1 MPLLYVE
8 FKIVC
13 WHNAWTMKRTIS
25 IKLNTTRSQVLQLEM
40 LRDSFLAACNAIVPF
55 AVDKRCWN
63 RVALHN
69 LAYSKIRA
77 SSSLGSQMVCNAI
90 FAVCKAYRAKT
101 ISKHE
106 PVPVVQFRKGR
117 SIHFDKRTYS
127 IKGNILSLYT
137 LQGRI
142 HVEMQAGEFQRTQL
156 SLGTPKEA
164 ELICK
169 KGRWYFHLV
178 LDLPNPPVSEQKGML
193 GVDLGENV
201 LAAISSGKLY
211 GRGEVRHKRDQ
222 FLSKRRSLQSNGSQ
236 SAKQL
241 LKKIS
246 GKEARRIKHINH
258 NVSKQIIEE
267 ASRIQAGTIVM
278 EDLTHIRK
286 RIKMGKKVRSRL
298 HRWAFHQLQT
308 MIQYKAE
315 SHGLQILYVNPA
327 YSSQTCSLCGQTG
340 ERNRHLFTCSC
351 GNQQHSDLNASRNL
365 CRFAQSIGRATCT
378 VNCT

>member
-1 MPLLYVE
+1 
-8 FKIVC
+8 
-13 WHNAWTMKRTIS
+13 MKRTIS
-25 IKLNTTRSQVLQLEM
+25 IKLKTTRDQVLQLET
-40 LRDSFLAACNAIVPF
+40 LRDSFLGACNAIVPF
-55 AVDKRCWN
+55 AVEHRCWN

-69 LAYSKIRA
+69 LAYSQIRA
-77 SSSLGSQMVCNAI
+77 SSPLGSQMVCNAI
-90 FAVCKAYRAKT
+90 FAVCKAYKAKT
-101 ISKHE
+101 IYKQD
-106 PVPVVQFRKGR
+106 PVPVIQFRRGR
-117 SIHFDKRTYS
+117 SVHFDKRTYS
-127 IKGNILSLYT
+127 LKGNILSLYT

-142 HVEMQAGEFQRTQL
+142 HIEMQMGEFQRTL
-156 SLGTPKEA
+156 FSLGAPKEA

-178 LDLPNPPVSEQKGML
+178 LQLPDPPVSEQAGRL

-211 GRGEVRHKRDQ
+211 GGGQVRHKRDQ

-258 NVSKQIIEE
+258 NVSKQIIKE
-267 ASRIQAGTIVM
+267 ATQVQAGTIVM

-286 RIKMGKKVRSRL
+286 RIKAGKKIRSRL
-298 HRWAFHQLQT
+298 HRWAFYQLQT
-308 MIQYKAE
+308 MIQYKAV
-315 SHGLQILYVNPA
+315 SQGLQVLYVNPA

-340 ERNRHLFTCSC
+340 ERSRHLFTCSC